1 MNSGIRNGGVVLA
14 LALALSA
21 CSLVNSKPAM
31 DVQAAGSTYGVGGT
45 AAPGGTASISIGAT
59 QLRAIIAPTVYTDA
73 NGQQQKLLAP
83 NLCGAESVPS
93 IWGTSSVGT
102 SAGIGAGSAP
112 SASLSN
118 GEGMA
123 VGLPADLEALADLQK
138 AAGASNNV
146 LRDCTGK

>member
-1 MNSGIRNGGVVLA
+1 MMSGIKNGAAVLG

-59 QLRAIIAPTVYTDA
+59 QLRAIIAPTVYTDS

-102 SAGIGAGSAP
+102 SAGVTGASP